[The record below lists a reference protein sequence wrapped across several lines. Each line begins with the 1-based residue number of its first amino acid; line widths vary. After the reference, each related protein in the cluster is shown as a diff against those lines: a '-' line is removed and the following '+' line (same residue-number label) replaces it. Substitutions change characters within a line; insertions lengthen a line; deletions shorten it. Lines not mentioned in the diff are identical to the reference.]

1 MNSISIVLPIHNE
14 RDNLEK
20 LISSWNSTLN
30 SEKVDH
36 EFILVEDGSTDGTK
50 ELILKLEK
58 EYPITNLSQSKKR
71 GYSQAVIDGIY
82 SAKKDYI
89 LCTDS
94 DNQIKVSSLVENL
107 NKFPKINEFLIG
119 YRNQEMIQSID

>member
-50 ELILKLEK
+50 ELILKLPSV
-58 EYPITNLSQSKKR
+58 YFIIPIR
-71 GYSQAVIDGIY
+71 GCS
-82 SAKKDYI
+82 
-89 LCTDS
+89 C
-94 DNQIKVSSLVENL
+94 SLENSL
-107 NKFPKINEFLIG
+107 LDFIG
-119 YRNQEMIQSID
+119 